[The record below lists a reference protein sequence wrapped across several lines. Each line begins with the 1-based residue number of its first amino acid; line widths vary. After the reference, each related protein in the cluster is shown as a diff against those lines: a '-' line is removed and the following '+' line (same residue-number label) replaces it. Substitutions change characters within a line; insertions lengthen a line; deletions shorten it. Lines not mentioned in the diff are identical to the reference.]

1 MQHPSDTL
9 TTLASRLAFALACML
24 ACVNTAWAWNG
35 LVEYV
40 VDGDTLHVRA
50 VRSKALHHVRIIGID
65 APEICQ
71 TWGPQSRQALTQL
84 VLHQKVEIKGRARDD
99 YGRLLAR
106 VAINGHDVGAA
117 MVQQG
122 HAWSY
127 RWRTRKGH
135 YDAQE
140 TEARTHNRGLF
151 STESVQRPGDFRR
164 QHGSCYPG
172 R

>member
-1 MQHPSDTL
+1 MLHPLHTL
-9 TTLASRLAFALACML
+9 PALLRRLVFALPCLL

-50 VRSKALHHVRIIGID
+50 TRGKALQHVRIIGID

-106 VAINGHDVGAA
+106 VAIDGHDVGAS

-140 TEARTHNRGLF
+140 SEARTHARGLF
-151 STESVQRPGDFRR
+151 SAGSVQRPGDFRR
-164 QHGSCYPG
+164 QNGSCYPG